1 MVDRTPVPEQADMK
15 QRLGALEQ
23 EVATLRGEAEQ
34 RRLILESATGYAIF
48 TIDASGFVTS
58 WNAGAERLVG
68 FCEEE
73 IIGRDGRII
82 FTPEDRAKGEAEKEI
97 RTALA
102 TGRAE
107 NERWHIR
114 KDGTRFWGS
123 GLVMRLK
130 HGAPGLLKIMRDET
144 ERRRGDELRKLLI
157 GELDHRVK
165 NMLSMVRSLADQTL
179 ENVDSLPAFKAAF
192 TSRLFALAGAHDLLT
207 RETWVSADL
216 QKLVRSVL
224 QSWIEDGRV
233 VVKGKSVRVG
243 PKQALAL
250 SMALNELATNAA
262 KYGALSVSGGRVDLA
277 WQCEAGVCEIRWTES
292 GGPPV
297 SPPRRHGFG
306 MRILNRALAM
316 ELERPVALTF
326 DPWGLSCVFSVALAP
341 GAQRG

>member
-1 MVDRTPVPEQADMK
+1 MVDRMPGPDQAEIE

-23 EVATLRGEAEQ
+23 EVAGLRGDAEQ

-48 TIDASGFVTS
+48 TIDNAGIVTS
-58 WNAGAERLVG
+58 WNSGAERLLG
-68 FCEEE
+68 YCEEE

-82 FTPEDRAKGEAEKEI
+82 FTPEDRAKGEAEREI

-102 TGRAE
+102 NGRAE
-107 NERWHIR
+107 DERWHVR
-114 KDGTRFWGS
+114 NDGTRFWGS
-123 GLVMRLK
+123 GLVMPLK
-130 HGAPGLLKIMRDET
+130 HGTPGLLKIMRDET
-144 ERRRGDELRKLLI
+144 ERRRADELRRLLI

-165 NMLSMVRSLADQTL
+165 NMLAMVRSLADQTL

-216 QKLVRSVL
+216 EKLVRSVL

-233 VVKGKSVRVG
+233 VVSGPSVRVG

-250 SMALNELATNAA
+250 SMALNELATNAV
-262 KYGALSVSGGRVDLA
+262 KYGALSTSGGRVVLG
-277 WQCEAGVCEIRWTES
+277 WRCEAGECEIRWRER

-297 SPPRRHGFG
+297 SPPRRQGFG

-326 DPWGLSCVFSVALAP
+326 DPSGLSCEISVALASGNQP
-341 GAQRG
+341 G